1 MSRTPHRFDAL
12 ALTRRLRSARRR
24 SDVRTGRGTDAAPIR
39 ADIRVEHV
47 DDPELPFRLVRA
59 AGIIDPSSI
68 ECLVD
73 AWADVMAP
81 ASLHLDLGDARIDD
95 AATMHCLESALDD
108 LERHGIAIRLVG
120 IDPHHPVL
128 HG

>member
-1 MSRTPHRFDAL
+1 MER
-12 ALTRRLRSARRR
+12 
-24 SDVRTGRGTDAAPIR
+24 
-39 ADIRVEHV
+39 V

-59 AGIIDPSSI
+59 AGIIGPSSI
-68 ECLVD
+68 ERLLD
-73 AWADVMAP
+73 AWADLMAP

-95 AATMHCLESALDD
+95 AATMQRLESGLDH
-108 LERHGIAIRLVG
+108 LERQGIAIRLIG